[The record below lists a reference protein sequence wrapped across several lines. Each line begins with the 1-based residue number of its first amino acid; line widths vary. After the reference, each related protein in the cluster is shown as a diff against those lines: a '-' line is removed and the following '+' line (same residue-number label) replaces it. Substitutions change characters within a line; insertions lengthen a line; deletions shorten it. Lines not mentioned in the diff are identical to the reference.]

1 MEKLKELHCN
11 LYKTLPREW
20 AAVVL
25 ELKNLPSPKSPS
37 LTTPDAVMNTF
48 AGLMS
53 EKWILLVFTKSVNS
67 NFHAFWLAP
76 ITQNILGYS
85 LFCDRGQDVV
95 SFQDIFGR
103 PNLSE
108 KWNSKKKIPQ
118 KRRNFPCQC
127 LLVGR
132 KLFSCWICNKSLKN
146 HLTKSRNVCKL

>member
-53 EKWILLVFTKSVNS
+53 EK
-67 NFHAFWLAP
+67 
-76 ITQNILGYS
+76 
-85 LFCDRGQDVV
+85 
-95 SFQDIFGR
+95 
-103 PNLSE
+103 
-108 KWNSKKKIPQ
+108 
-118 KRRNFPCQC
+118 
-127 LLVGR
+127 
-132 KLFSCWICNKSLKN
+132 
-146 HLTKSRNVCKL
+146 